1 MDQPWGAGQK
11 ADSGGTPSL
20 QYGQPDSDD
29 VYRDGKTA
37 PGVKDV
43 FICRKKTELE
53 RYRFLG
59 GKRCLMKKEA

>member
-1 MDQPWGAGQK
+1 MQGRRQTQEGLL
-11 ADSGGTPSL
+11 GL

-43 FICRKKTELE
+43 FICRKKAELE